1 MAATIPVKPE
11 GPAPTGVAGPEPA
24 VRGGPKRRGHLEH
37 PRGLREDVMVGA
49 RACIG
54 QTPTKYGDYVIRRK
68 LPDSRIPRGVRI
80 SDRALAVRDLADLR
94 SAAVG
99 NLMTTRTTQGDAI
112 APVLLGCC
120 VRLPKYGLSQQSSKC
135 LTWPASLG
143 R

>member
-11 GPAPTGVAGPEPA
+11 GPAPAGVAGPEPA

-80 SDRALAVRDLADLR
+80 SDRALAVRDL
-94 SAAVG
+94 G
-99 NLMTTRTTQGDAI
+99 GPAI
-112 APVLLGCC
+112 
-120 VRLPKYGLSQQSSKC
+120 RRRRQSHDDPHHS
-135 LTWPASLG
+135 G
-143 R
+143 